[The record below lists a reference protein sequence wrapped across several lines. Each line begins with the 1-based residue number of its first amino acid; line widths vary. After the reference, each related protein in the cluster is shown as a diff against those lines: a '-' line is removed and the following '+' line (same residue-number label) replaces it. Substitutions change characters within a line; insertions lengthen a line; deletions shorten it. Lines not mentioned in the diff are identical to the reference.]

1 MRSLAAALLLALVT
15 THASLASTWFSSE
28 DIYRPLVP
36 QEILPEA
43 VYAQL
48 FPQVDSKAAGKA
60 FKDVK
65 DGQRYFD
72 ITSLDDARDRL
83 WVSRLLR
90 ASRLNPQDPYA
101 ACLLGA
107 YFSLHHELE
116 AAADASREALLLARS
131 LTAESGREG
140 PSTAAAAYLL
150 DLQLRCGINL
160 ARSRLL
166 LGDPEGALDELA
178 ELPAIYQA
186 KSPVVQKA
194 YWWVTT
200 LARIN
205 TGDTAGGWSALR
217 EAEKVDS
224 MAILDRER
232 FFSALTREA
241 QDYPQYFEH
250 SRAVETYLKAS
261 ILWLEGNQ
269 TEALTAAR
277 EAVNNWPKFYDGWL
291 ALGLFLVES
300 GQVDEGL
307 KALENLRGF
316 SVRGKMMR
324 PEAITY
330 NLAKIGAEQGKFAG
344 AETLYKDSIDQAEA
358 RNCDYFRIFAGLAEP
373 SSGCELKDICTELNA
388 LYRCNLKCKNYESTP
403 AKEGLAGGSAT
414 WLCESLQAEPFRA
427 AHNNLGVLYLDW
439 PGETADSRG
448 RRLREALQQ
457 FAAAMA
463 GAEADPEMWH
473 RANLNRARAHLA
485 LAEREGFVASL
496 TEGLGRPEAPVQAY
510 LEVLGKDGAA
520 TQWPDAAR
528 LYLDT
533 AEEIWKSEPPK
544 QVRSELESLA
554 PQWESSADADLK
566 SLAERA
572 KRLLGQG
579 PPTR

>member
-1 MRSLAAALLLALVT
+1 MRSLAAVLLLALVT

-36 QEILPEA
+36 QEIPAKA

-48 FPQVDSKAAGKA
+48 FPQIDSKAVEKA
-60 FKDVK
+60 YRDVK

-72 ITSLDDARDRL
+72 ITSLDDSRDRL

-116 AAADASREALLLARS
+116 AAADASGEAVRLARS
-131 LTAESGREG
+131 LSAGSGGEG
-140 PSTAAAAYLL
+140 PSTAAPADLR

-178 ELPAIYQA
+178 ALPAVEQA
-186 KSPVVQKA
+186 KSPVAQKA
-194 YWWVTT
+194 YWWVAT

-205 TGDTAGGWSALR
+205 TGDSAGGWNALR

-224 MAILDRER
+224 VAILDRER

-250 SRAVETYLKAS
+250 SRAVEAYLKAS
-261 ILWLEGNQ
+261 LLWLEGKK

-307 KALENLRGF
+307 KALENLRGP

-330 NLAKIGAEQGKFAG
+330 NLAKIIAEQRIFAG
-344 AETLYKDSIDQAEA
+344 AETLYKNSIDQAET

-414 WLCESLQAEPFRA
+414 WLCESLHAEPFRA

-439 PGETADSRG
+439 PGETADARR
-448 RRLREALQQ
+448 RRLREALHQ

-463 GAEADPEMWH
+463 GAEVDPEMWN
-473 RANLNRARAHLA
+473 RANLNRARAQLA
-485 LAEREGFVASL
+485 LGEQEGFVASL
-496 TEGLGRPEAPVQAY
+496 TEGLGRPAAPVQAY
-510 LEVLGKDGAA
+510 LEVLGKDGAS
-520 TQWPDAAR
+520 TRWPDAAR

-533 AEEIWKSEPPK
+533 AEEIWGAEPPE

-554 PQWESSADADLK
+554 PQWESSVDADLR
-566 SLAERA
+566 SFAERA